1 MRDLGPG
8 CQRDRLSAGCGRI
21 DGVRDGEEWGFG
33 MKMGSG
39 MIGDG
44 RRMEGWVCRWD
55 D

>member
-1 MRDLGPG
+1 LGV
-8 CQRDRLSAGCGRI
+8 GCGRI
-21 DGVRDGEEWGFG
+21 DGVRSSEEWGFG

-44 RRMEGWVCRWD
+44 RRVEGWVCRWD